1 MYTMKRSIFILS
13 LLGCIITSYAQIPSY
28 AITDSLVAP
37 SSTMDFG
44 QNDSLYFN
52 YEKTQY
58 GSTIISPKNEVNTVL
73 KKGQAVLYQLEPSY
87 IIPVHEDC
95 RVKPFQELID
105 NGAFSGKRM
114 RELARE
120 DQTTIF
126 VNYDETGIV
135 SYVYFFVPVG
145 SKSLLTEKELCL
157 ISQKL
162 KTVKYD
168 LSQLAVY
175 RSETGSKT
183 VFYCEDL
190 YPIPFKDLK
199 YQ

>member
-1 MYTMKRSIFILS
+1 MKHLIFLIL
-13 LLGCIITSYAQIPSY
+13 LLSCIITSYARTSSY
-28 AITDSLVAP
+28 SITDSLVAP
-37 SSTMDFG
+37 SSSIGLYG
-44 QNDSLYFN
+44 QNDSQYFK

-73 KKGQAVLYQLEPSY
+73 KKGQAVLYNPDPSY
-87 IIPVHEDC
+87 ISTSFEDC

-114 RELARE
+114 RELVQE
-120 DQTTIF
+120 DQTYMM
-126 VNYDETGIV
+126 VYHDETGIV
-135 SYVYFFVPVG
+135 SYVSFFVGVG
-145 SKSLLTEKELCL
+145 KKSLLTDKELYI

-168 LSQLAVY
+168 LSQIAVY

-183 VFYCEDL
+183 VFYCQDL
-190 YPIPFKDLK
+190 YLIPFKDLK
-199 YQ
+199 Y

>member
-1 MYTMKRSIFILS
+1 MKRSIFIIS

-44 QNDSLYFN
+44 QNDSQYFN
-52 YEKTQY
+52 YEKDRNGY
-58 GSTIISPKNEVNTVL
+58 TIITPKNEVNTVL
-73 KKGQAVLYQLEPSY
+73 KKGQASLYPTDPDY
-87 IIPVHEDC
+87 KTPMHDDC

-105 NGAFSGKRM
+105 SGTFSRKRM
-114 RELARE
+114 RELARK
-120 DQTTIF
+120 DQTRIS
-126 VNYDETGIV
+126 VYHDETGIV
-135 SYVYFFVPVG
+135 SYIYFYIPIG
-145 SKSLLTEKELCL
+145 KKSLLTEKELCL

-168 LSQLAVY
+168 LSQVAVY

-183 VFYCEDL
+183 VFYCKDF
-190 YPIPFKDLK
+190 YSIPFKDLK
-199 YQ
+199 Y

>member
-1 MYTMKRSIFILS
+1 MKRSIFIIS

-52 YEKTQY
+52 YEKDRNGY
-58 GSTIISPKNEVNTVL
+58 TIITPKNEVNTVL
-73 KKGQAVLYQLEPSY
+73 KKGQASLYPTDPDY
-87 IIPVHEDC
+87 KTPMHDDC

-105 NGAFSGKRM
+105 SGTFSRKRM

-120 DQTTIF
+120 DQTRIS
-126 VNYDETGIV
+126 VYHDETGIV
-135 SYVYFFVPVG
+135 SYIYFYIPIG
-145 SKSLLTEKELCL
+145 KKTLLTEKELCL

-168 LSQLAVY
+168 LSQVAVY

-183 VFYCEDL
+183 VFYCKDF
-190 YPIPFKDLK
+190 YSIPFKDLK
-199 YQ
+199 Y